1 MGDVMRDVAPRP
13 DVTAVRPGEELDWPA
28 LEDYLRANLPQVR
41 GDFSVLQFPN
51 GSANLTYLVRFG
63 DEALV
68 VRRPP
73 FGTIAAGAHDMRR
86 EHTVLSRLHAA
97 YPRAPL
103 GLHYCAD
110 ESVIGAHFLVS
121 EYRTGVVVW
130 DRVPEQLDVGP
141 DAGRRIGF
149 AVVDALADLHLV
161 DHHACGL
168 GELGRPDGYLER
180 QVGGWQ
186 RRWEAVALDGRGT
199 LDRVGELLARHLP
212 ESGPPA
218 LVHNDFKVDNCQ
230 FALGDPGVVTS
241 VFDWDMATLGD
252 PLTDLGTLLNYW
264 PDGTTPA
271 DGVPGVEHVGLPR
284 RDEVVQRYAARTGL
298 DLTRRDVAWYEA
310 FGCWKTA
317 VILQQLYVRH
327 LRGESAD
334 DRMTARGEQ
343 VGRIAERALALAETL

>member
-1 MGDVMRDVAPRP
+1 VRPEVAE
-13 DVTAVRPGEELDWPA
+13 VRPGEQLDWDS
-28 LEDYLRANLPQVR
+28 LETYLRKHLPEAA
-41 GDFSVLQFPN
+41 GSFSVMQFPN

-63 DEALV
+63 ETDLV

-73 FGTIAAGAHDMRR
+73 FGKIATAAHDMRR
-86 EHTVLSRLHAA
+86 EYNVLSLLHAA

-121 EYRTGVVVW
+121 EYRSGVVVW
-130 DRVPEQLDVGP
+130 DHVPDVLSVGEAP
-141 DAGRRIGF
+141 GRRIGL

-161 DHHACGL
+161 DPKECGL
-168 GELGRPDGYLER
+168 GDLGRPAGYLQR
-180 QVGGWQ
+180 QVRGWQ
-186 RRWEAVALDGRGT
+186 GRWEAVALDGRGT

-212 ESGPPA
+212 ESGTPA

-230 FALGDPGVVTS
+230 FAVGDPDTVTS

-264 PDGTTPA
+264 PDGPTPA
-271 DGVPGVEHVGLPR
+271 DGVPGLENVGLPS
-284 RDEVVQRYAARTGL
+284 RDEVVARYADRTGQTL
-298 DLTRRDVAWYEA
+298 SRGGVAWYEA

-317 VILQQLYVRH
+317 IIMQQLYVRH
-327 LRGESAD
+327 VRGESSD
-334 DRMTARGEQ
+334 ERMTARGEQ
-343 VGRIAERALALAETL
+343 VGRIAERALALAEDLH